1 MPDAAIAEPDPAAR
15 TVRRQRLVLLRRVA
29 RALEIPMVV
38 LGLVWLALLVVELA
52 WGLSPALE
60 TLGVAIWIVFIADFA
75 LRLLLAP
82 DKGDYLRKEWL
93 TALALLLPALRVLRA
108 FRALRAL
115 RAARAL
121 RGVRLAR
128 LLTSLNRGMR
138 ALGKTVRRRGF
149 AYVALLT
156 LAVTFGGAAGM
167 YAFESTADGGGLS
180 SYGEALWWTAMIM
193 ATMGTEFWPRTS
205 EGRVLCLVLALY
217 AFTVFGYVTATL
229 ATFFIGRDAEDR
241 DGDVAGAAE
250 LRALRREVTA
260 LREDLRA
267 VGMTR
272 AHAAEERPGPAPRTG

>member
-1 MPDAAIAEPDPAAR
+1 MPDAAPDAADPTAR
-15 TVRRQRLVLLRRVA
+15 KVRRERLVLLRRVA

-38 LGLVWLALLVVELA
+38 LGLGWLALLVVELA

-60 TLGVAIWIVFIADFA
+60 VLGVAIWIVFIADFA

-82 DKGDYLRKEWL
+82 DKTDYLRKEWL
-93 TALALLLPALRVLRA
+93 TALALFLPALRVLRA

-156 LAVTFGGAAGM
+156 VAVTFGGAAGM
-167 YAFESTADGGGLS
+167 YAFESTADGGGLA

-193 ATMGTEFWPRTS
+193 ATMGTEFWPQSS
-205 EGRVLCLVLALY
+205 EGRVLCLLLALY

-241 DGDVAGAAE
+241 EGEVAGAADLRALQRELSALREE
-250 LRALRREVTA
+250 LRAAGLAGTAATHDSGDARR
-260 LREDLRA
+260 D
-267 VGMTR
+267 
-272 AHAAEERPGPAPRTG
+272 